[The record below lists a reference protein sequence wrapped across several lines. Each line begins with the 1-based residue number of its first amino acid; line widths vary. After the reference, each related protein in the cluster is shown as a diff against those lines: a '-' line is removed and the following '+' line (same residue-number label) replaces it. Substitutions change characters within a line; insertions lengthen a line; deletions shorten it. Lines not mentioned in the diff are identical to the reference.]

1 LSIWTMCAIVAKEFK
16 LMPWDVRKLT
26 FHQLNYILFHE
37 TDKHGVLVPIY
48 DRKSDWQSD
57 EERLR
62 EQWTGAG
69 LSPEQCDLKWRE
81 FVEEDGERE
90 RIANLPPEEIEK
102 WLVEFREKQVARRG
116 PAW

>member
-1 LSIWTMCAIVAKEFK
+1 MCAIVAKEFK

-26 FHQLNYILFHE
+26 FHQLNHVLFHE

-48 DRKSDWQSD
+48 DTKTDWKSD

-62 EQWTGAG
+62 EGWMAAG
-69 LSPEQCDLKWRE
+69 LSPEQCETKWRE
-81 FVEEDGERE
+81 YVEEDCERHRLE
-90 RIANLPPEEIEK
+90 GVPPEVLEAKIAA
-102 WLVEFREKQVARRG
+102 FRAKQISRRG